1 MYYFLK
7 KPYHTEKKIFLQVR
21 RGMETSYDKIRF
33 LEIKAAINECR
44 QKAKE
49 VRKSSTIDDRI
60 VLIEKHLEY
69 IEKGLEQYS
78 ELFQNAV
85 QGVFISSIDGILID
99 CNPIFARMLG
109 HESPEDVIGMT
120 DFVSIHYY
128 NPEDRVVMLQALKET
143 GVLINKETQ
152 MKRKDGNSFWVLGNI
167 RMIEKE
173 SENPLIAGIAID
185 ISDRKEA
192 EEKLRQSEEKHRRI
206 VETAGEGF
214 LLMDPLFQIIEVNK
228 AYLKMT
234 GYNREELLK
243 KTPLDIADKQFKKFL
258 IAHMDELLNQ
268 DYRILEGRI
277 IRKDG
282 RDIPVLIHG
291 NTLRDS
297 QKNIMGHVAFVAD
310 MSEQKKALSLAAE
323 VQKILL
329 PQKSPDIHG
338 LDVAGKSIPC
348 EEIGGDYFDYLFA
361 PEYKQKPLSV
371 VVGDLSGHGVDA
383 ALLMTTARAFLR
395 MRASQSGTISSIV
408 AEMNR
413 HLTLDIF
420 ETGRFMTLLFMSFD
434 PENSSISWV
443 RAGHEPALLYN
454 PETDL
459 FEELKGPGMV
469 LGIDEDMVFIENYY
483 SGLSSGQIIAI
494 GTDGIWET
502 RNKSLEMFGKNRFK
516 EILRHNAHQNANTI
530 LESVF
535 EQVQEFSSGFKAEDD
550 LTLVIVKIL

>member
-7 KPYHTEKKIFLQVR
+7 KPYHTEKKTFLQVR
-21 RGMETSYDKIRF
+21 RDMETIDDNFRL

-44 QKAKE
+44 QKTKE
-49 VRKSSTIDDRI
+49 VRESSNIDDRI
-60 VLIEKHLEY
+60 VRIEKRLEY
-69 IEKGLEQYS
+69 IEKGFEQYS

-85 QGVFISSIDGILID
+85 QGVFISSIDGKLID
-99 CNPIFARMLG
+99 CNPTFARMLG
-109 HESPEDVIGMT
+109 YESPEEIIGMT
-120 DFVSIHYY
+120 DFVSNHYF
-128 NPEDRVVMLQALKET
+128 NPEDRDVMIQALKKT
-143 GVLINKETQ
+143 GALINKETRL
-152 MKRKDGNSFWVLGNI
+152 KRKDGSPFWVLGNI
-167 RMIEKE
+167 RMTEKE
-173 SENPLIAGIAID
+173 SENPMISGIAID

-192 EEKLRQSEEKHRRI
+192 EEKLRESEEKHRRI

-234 GYNREELLK
+234 GYNREELLR
-243 KTPLDIADKQFKKFL
+243 KTPLDMADKQFRKFL

-277 IRKDG
+277 IGKDG

-297 QKNIMGHVAFVAD
+297 QKIVIGHVAFVAD

-329 PQKSPDIHG
+329 PQKSPDIYG
-338 LDVAGKSIPC
+338 LDVAGKSVPC
-348 EEIGGDYFDYLFA
+348 EEIGGDYFDYFFA
-361 PEYKQKPLSV
+361 PEYKQEPLSV
-371 VVGDLSGHGVDA
+371 VVGDISGHGVDA

-395 MRASQSGTISSIV
+395 MRASQSGTVSNIV

-434 PENSSISWV
+434 PEKSRISWV
-443 RAGHEPALLYN
+443 RAGHEPAFLYH

-459 FEELKGPGMV
+459 FEKLQGPGMV
-469 LGIDEDMVFIENYY
+469 LGIDEDMVFVENHY

-502 RNKSLEMFGKNRFK
+502 RNKSLEMFGKTRFK
-516 EILRHNAHQNANTI
+516 EILRQHAHQNAQTI

-535 EQVQEFSSGFKAEDD
+535 EQVQEFSSGFKTEDD

>member
-7 KPYHTEKKIFLQVR
+7 KPYHTEKKKILQVR
-21 RGMETSYDKIRF
+21 RGMEKIYDNVRF
-33 LEIKAAINECR
+33 LEIKAAITECR

-60 VLIEKHLEY
+60 ILIEKRLEY
-69 IEKGLEQYS
+69 IDKGLDQYS

-85 QGVFISSIDGILID
+85 QGVFISSIDGKLID

-109 HESPEDVIGMT
+109 HESPEDIIGMT
-120 DFVSIHYY
+120 DFVSSHYY
-128 NPEDRVVMLQALKET
+128 NPEDRDVMLQALKET
-143 GVLINKETQ
+143 GVLINKETR

-167 RMIEKE
+167 RMIGKE
-173 SENPLIAGIAID
+173 SENPLISGIAID

-214 LLMDPLFQIIEVNK
+214 LFMDPLFQIVEVNK

-234 GYNREELLK
+234 GYTREELLR
-243 KTPLDIADKQFKKFL
+243 KTPLDMADKRTKKYL
-258 IAHMDELLNQ
+258 IANMDELLNQ

-282 RDIPVLIHG
+282 REIPVLIHG

-348 EEIGGDYFDYLFA
+348 EEIGGDYFDYFFA
-361 PEYKQKPLSV
+361 PEYKQKPLAV

-395 MRASQSGTISSIV
+395 MRASQSGTVSNIV

-454 PETDL
+454 PETGL
-459 FEELKGPGMV
+459 FEELKGPGMA
-469 LGIDEDMVFIENYY
+469 LGIDEDMEFVENHHV
-483 SGLSSGQIIAI
+483 GLSSGQIIAI

-502 RNKSLEMFGKNRFK
+502 RNKSLELFGKNRFK
-516 EILRHNAHQNANTI
+516 EILRQNAHQTANTI

-550 LTLVIVKIL
+550 LTLVIVKIV

>member
-1 MYYFLK
+1 
-7 KPYHTEKKIFLQVR
+7 
-21 RGMETSYDKIRF
+21 METIYDNFRF
-33 LEIKAAINECR
+33 LGIKAAINECR

-49 VRKSSTIDDRI
+49 VRTSSTIDDRI
-60 VLIEKHLEY
+60 VLIEERLEY
-69 IEKGLEQYS
+69 IEKGFEQYN

-85 QGVFISSIDGILID
+85 QGIFISSIDGKLID

-109 HESPEDVIGMT
+109 HESPEDVIGMI
-120 DFVSIHYY
+120 DFVSNHYF
-128 NPEDRVVMLQALKET
+128 NPEDRDAMIQALKET
-143 GVLINKETQ
+143 GVLINKETR

-167 RMIEKE
+167 RMTEKE
-173 SENPLIAGIAID
+173 SGNPMIAGIAID

-214 LLMDPLFQIIEVNK
+214 LLMDPLFQIVEVNK

-234 GYNREELLK
+234 GYNREELLR
-243 KTPLDIADKQFKKFL
+243 KTPLDMADKQFKKFL

-297 QKNIMGHVAFVAD
+297 QKNVMGHVAFVAD

-338 LDVAGKSIPC
+338 LDVSGKSIPC
-348 EEIGGDYFDYLFA
+348 EEIGGDYFDYFFA
-361 PEYKQKPLSV
+361 PEYKQKPLAV
-371 VVGDLSGHGVDA
+371 VVGDISGHGVDA

-395 MRASQSGTISSIV
+395 MRASQSGTVSNIV

-434 PENSSISWV
+434 PENARISWV

-459 FEELKGPGMV
+459 FEELQGPGMA
-469 LGIDEDMVFIENYY
+469 LGIDEDMVFVENHY

-516 EILRHNAHQNANTI
+516 EILRQNSHQNAKSI

-535 EQVQEFSSGFKAEDD
+535 EQVQEFSSGFKTEDD
-550 LTLVIVKIL
+550 LTLVIVKIV

>member
-21 RGMETSYDKIRF
+21 RGMETSYVNIRF

-60 VLIEKHLEY
+60 VLIEKRLEY

-85 QGVFISSIDGILID
+85 QGIFISSIDGILID

-120 DFVSIHYY
+120 DFVSSHYY

-185 ISDRKEA
+185 ITDRKEA

-234 GYNREELLK
+234 GYNREELLR

-371 VVGDLSGHGVDA
+371 VVGDISGHGVDA

-395 MRASQSGTISSIV
+395 MRASQSGTISDIV

-454 PETDL
+454 PESDL
-459 FEELKGPGMV
+459 FEELQGPGMV
-469 LGIDEDMVFIENYY
+469 LGIDEDMVFVENYY

-516 EILRHNAHQNANTI
+516 ELLRHNAHQNANTI

-550 LTLVIVKIL
+550 LTLVIVKIV

>member
-469 LGIDEDMVFIENYY
+469 LGIDEDMVFVENYY